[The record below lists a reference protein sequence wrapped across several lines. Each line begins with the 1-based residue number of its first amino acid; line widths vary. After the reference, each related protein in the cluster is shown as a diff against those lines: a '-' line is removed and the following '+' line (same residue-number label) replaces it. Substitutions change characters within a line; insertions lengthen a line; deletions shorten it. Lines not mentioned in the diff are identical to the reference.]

1 MPDVHEEQLDYRGT
15 LARLDA
21 LKGQVLL
28 LESRVGG
35 LHGPFRLAARG
46 PLAGAPKG
54 QDDLSARRA
63 PGDDLHAFIL
73 EPGGFFTVAEADF
86 VRGGWWPG
94 GDDGHPSQPH
104 LNIEFDDSA
113 LHIAVIGKDD
123 DALSRLGLT

>member
-1 MPDVHEEQLDYRGT
+1 MPDVNEEQLDYRGT

-21 LKGQVLL
+21 LTGQPVLI
-28 LESRVGG
+28 ESRVGG

-63 PGDDLHAFIL
+63 PGYDIRAFIL
-73 EPGGFFTVAEADF
+73 EPGGFFTVAEAAF

-94 GDDGHPSQPH
+94 GDDGHPTQPH
-104 LNIEFDDSA
+104 LNIEFEDSA
-113 LHIAVIGKDD
+113 LHIAVLDRGDD
-123 DALSRLGLT
+123 GSELLGLA